1 MVNFF
6 QQLPVRI
13 QAFLTNAI
21 NSIRTWASNLA
32 TQAVRAG
39 QNFINGVVQSF
50 QTLPS
55 RIQTF
60 LTSALNTVRTWG
72 TNMLSAAKAAAS
84 TVVNGLVST
93 FSSLPGKMV
102 AIGRNLVSGLKNGI
116 MGALNGL
123 LGSIR
128 SFASSVISGF
138 KSAFGIHSPST
149 EMIKQ
154 GLMLA
159 KGLSVGLKNG
169 QDGIIKTVEGLSNTI
184 LDTLFSHPH
193 SMVEPINSAFTHILG
208 TIREQTEAYENQA
221 KGIYGYIEALKKLQ
235 GEQERQERI
244 TTWSAESPSSSSSSP
259 ISSVGRSTSNTS
271 SDAAAGATYIFNSP
285 VAVTPTKAAQLMKK
299 TAQQLALD
307 F

>member
-1 MVNFF
+1 MLF
-6 QQLPVRI
+6 R
-13 QAFLTNAI
+13 
-21 NSIRTWASNLA
+21 SLA
-32 TQAVRAG
+32 TQARQAG
-39 QNFINGVVQSF
+39 QNFINGVAQFF

-60 LTSALNTVRTWG
+60 LTSAINTVRNWG
-72 TNMLSAAKAAAS
+72 PSMLSVAKNAAS
-84 TVVNGLVST
+84 TVINGIVNT

-102 AIGRNLVSGLKNGI
+102 AIGQNVVNGLKNGI
-116 MGALNGL
+116 MGALSGL
-123 LGSIR
+123 LGSIK
-128 SFASSVISGF
+128 SFASGVIAGF
-138 KSAFGIHSPST
+138 KEGFGIHSPST
-149 EMIKQ
+149 EMIEQ

-169 QDGIIKTVEGLSNTI
+169 KDGVIKTVEGMSNTI
-184 LDTLFSHPH
+184 LDTFFGHPN
-193 SMVEPINSAFTHILG
+193 SVVELINSAFTHILG

-235 GEQERQERI
+235 REQERQEGI
-244 TTWSAESPSSSSSSP
+244 TTWSAESSSSSSSP
-259 ISSVGRSTSNTS
+259 IPSVGRATSNTS